1 MQLWEASLQRKDNK
15 RDDVKRQVRG
25 TIQKPR
31 GLQGEQG
38 IKAGE
43 ARADANAYTHTLPHH
58 ADTHK
63 HEHAMHTGAD
73 MHMHAHAHTGQA

>member
-31 GLQGEQG
+31 GLQEG
-38 IKAGE
+38 
-43 ARADANAYTHTLPHH
+43 RASKQEKHVQTQMCMRAHSHTMQTHTRMNMPCTWVQLRTCIPMP
-58 ADTHK
+58 T
-63 HEHAMHTGAD
+63 
-73 MHMHAHAHTGQA
+73 